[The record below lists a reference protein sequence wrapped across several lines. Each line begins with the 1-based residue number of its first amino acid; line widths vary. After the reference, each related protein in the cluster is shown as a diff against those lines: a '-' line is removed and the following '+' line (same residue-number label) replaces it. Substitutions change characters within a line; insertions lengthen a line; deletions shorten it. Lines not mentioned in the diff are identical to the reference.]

1 MAPLIVLV
9 FSFVIFS
16 LLGADGF
23 DAWESSLR
31 WALAAMFIFTGIA
44 HFTRTRAD
52 LVRMV
57 PPRLPRPEVLV
68 TITGV
73 LEIVGA
79 VGLLIP
85 SLALP
90 AACGLIAMLV
100 AMFPAN
106 LRAANERLTVAG
118 RVAMGWPGRLA
129 LQLFWIAALWLVAR
143 G

>member
-90 AACGLIAMLV
+90 AACGLSRTSMMRPPSWRSLLPIPRGERRWV
-100 AMFPAN
+100 AEPPPP
-106 LRAANERLTVAG
+106 RAR
-118 RVAMGWPGRLA
+118 
-129 LQLFWIAALWLVAR
+129 
-143 G
+143 